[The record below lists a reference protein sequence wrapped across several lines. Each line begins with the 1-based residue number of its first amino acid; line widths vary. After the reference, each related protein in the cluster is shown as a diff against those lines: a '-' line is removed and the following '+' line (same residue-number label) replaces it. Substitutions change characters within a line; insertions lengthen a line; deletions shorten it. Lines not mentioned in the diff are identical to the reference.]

1 MKTPFMVNRLIQI
14 EQQYARRFT
23 NVVQKPYGYIYW
35 NEANKDSY
43 LCNHAIINDFL
54 GLEATLKDISFFYK
68 QKDITPHLFPSL
80 KPNELVELTPHL
92 KNHNFEVEMLKH
104 EYYRLENE
112 STIEPVHGIF
122 FTRIVQIK
130 DDVKELIRTEGYK
143 EWAVKYL
150 ERHIKSPGY
159 HLIGGFVEDQMVT
172 MGSISVF
179 EGYSRIDE
187 IFTFQ
192 FYRGKGYSG
201 ALLDYLV
208 KYNKKEND
216 NHLYLYSHT
225 PDAAS
230 LYKRVGFTKIPELQ
244 TWRAHKIITPNQ

>member
-1 MKTPFMVNRLIQI
+1 MYMKPPFMLSRLIMI

-23 NVVQKPYGYIYW
+23 NMTQKPYGYIFW

-43 LCNHAIINDFL
+43 LCNHAIITDFI
-54 GLEATLKDISFFYK
+54 GVEASLKDISFFYK
-68 QKDITPHLFPSL
+68 QKDIVPRIFPSL
-80 KPNELVELTPHL
+80 KQNELTELAPHL
-92 KNHNFEVEMLKH
+92 KNHNFDIEMMKH
-104 EYYRLENE
+104 EYYKLENE
-112 STIEPVHGIF
+112 GVAVSVHGVY
-122 FTRIVQIK
+122 FTRLQQIK
-130 DDVKELIRTEGYK
+130 DDVIELIRAEGYK
-143 EWAVKYL
+143 DWAVKYL

-192 FYRGKGYSG
+192 FYRGKGYSSS
-201 ALLDYLV
+201 LLNYLI
-208 KYNKKEND
+208 KYNKENGD

-225 PDAAS
+225 PDAAT
-230 LYKRVGFTKIPELQ
+230 LYEKAGFVKINDLQ
-244 TWRAHKIITPNQ
+244 VWRAHKNLG